1 MDVLDLA
8 DSYEELNDIM
18 ENTGVTAAGLAELL
32 EKIANE
38 EISADKVTD
47 VVMAAL
53 EGFESLDTYVAKVL
67 KNIEDFDWGVNE
79 NDVND
84 FIGDA
89 WDNVVLPNVEAG
101 SFNNSQLNKWME
113 LMAGVGWDKGM
124 TGS

>member
-8 DSYEELNDIM
+8 DSYDELNDIM

-38 EISADKVTD
+38 EISANKVTD

-67 KNIEDFDWGVNE
+67 KNIEDFDWGINE

-89 WDNVVLPNVEAG
+89 WDNIVLPNVEAG